1 MSSLC
6 FQNDHW
12 NYTMESRTA
21 SCVWPTQTPNVVYK
35 SPEMH
40 KYLPTN
46 NTFRWNFSHPLDDMK
61 SVEIDAKVR

>member
-1 MSSLC
+1 
-6 FQNDHW
+6 
-12 NYTMESRTA
+12 MESRTA

-46 NTFRWNFSHPLDDMK
+46 NTFRWNFSHPLEDMK
-61 SVEIDAKVR
+61 SVEIDAKVN